1 MKMDQNTQKTARE
14 KISRKGGGS
23 KYFKVGG
30 DTKVGGDRAIRGG
43 YISFPHYVV
52 VNFESYSYQILLT
65 KTSVRQ
71 PREPYLYN
79 PSSPCKSRAMTFDG
93 PPGSS
98 KPSTIFKS
106 NFIER

>member
-43 YISFPHYVV
+43 IHLISPLCP
-52 VNFESYSYQILLT
+52 ILAAAG
-65 KTSVRQ
+65 
-71 PREPYLYN
+71 E
-79 PSSPCKSRAMTFDG
+79 
-93 PPGSS
+93 
-98 KPSTIFKS
+98 IF
-106 NFIER
+106 